1 MLNVSSSKFKGGS
14 LNQKHMKLMNT
25 SRKQISI
32 PPVPQNNC
40 LISKTMPNS
49 PVGSSMGTIEK
60 QYQTNGDTHYVDKVS
75 PDMLAQIVKNFI
87 LPMFESGST
96 RNLK

>member
-1 MLNVSSSKFKGGS
+1 
-14 LNQKHMKLMNT
+14 
-25 SRKQISI
+25 
-32 PPVPQNNC
+32 
-40 LISKTMPNS
+40 MPNS